1 VSAQVGPATTL
12 SRFISSWRT
21 GIPDGA
27 KHADMLNQEP
37 LGPALA
43 FSAVDEFGEFMSIPP
58 SVEARLDKLS
68 EFGDAADAMQR
79 LAFVFSQLVRD
90 RGRLRAYIRGNYVDE
105 ERILEERVYFVMLF
119 QAMIKSLHNAS
130 AKINDLFAT
139 SLGTSQRS

>member
-1 VSAQVGPATTL
+1 
-12 SRFISSWRT
+12 
-21 GIPDGA
+21 
-27 KHADMLNQEP
+27 MLNQEP